1 MSKILL
7 LLYRISFYLNAKKI
21 PLIPKLI
28 TYFNRIVFSV
38 WLPSSTQIGKN
49 CTLGKGGLGVVI
61 HEKAVIGDYCII
73 SNNVTIGGSS
83 KKEQG
88 KLPTLGNR
96 VRVGA
101 GCVILGDITIG
112 DNVIIGSNSVV
123 TKSIPCNTI
132 VAGNPAKIIKSDID
146 INEYVTFK

>member
-7 LLYRISFYLNAKKI
+7 FLYKISFYLHSKKI

-38 WLPSSTQIGKN
+38 WLPASAKLGRN

-61 HEKAVIGDYCII
+61 HEKAVVGDHCII

-88 KLPTLGNR
+88 KLPVLGNR

-101 GCVILGDITIG
+101 GCVILGDVTIG

-123 TKSIPCNTI
+123 VKSIAANSI

>member
-7 LLYRISFYLNAKKI
+7 FLYGISFYLYSKNI

-38 WLPSSTQIGKN
+38 WLPASTKIGQN

-88 KLPTLGNR
+88 KLPVLGNR
-96 VRVGA
+96 VSVGA
-101 GCVILGDITIG
+101 GCVILGDIAIG
-112 DNVIIGSNSVV
+112 DNVIIGAGAVV
-123 TKSIPCNTI
+123 TKNIEENSIA
-132 VAGNPAKIIKSDID
+132 VGNPAKVIKT
-146 INEYVTFK
+146 IN

>member
-1 MSKILL
+1 MK
-7 LLYRISFYLNAKKI
+7 NI
-21 PLIPKLI
+21 PLLPMTI

-38 WLPSSTQIGKN
+38 WLPASTKIGRN

-61 HEKAVIGDYCII
+61 HEKAVIGDCCII

-83 KKEQG
+83 KKELG

-96 VRVGA
+96 VRIGA

-123 TKSIPCNTI
+123 VKDIPANSI